1 MKTRYEEIEEA
12 AVKFHR
18 ENPKVWECF
27 VRFTFEVIHRGFR
40 NYSAKGVFE
49 RIRWHTAVE
58 MEGEQ
63 YKVNNNWAP
72 YYGRK
77 FNDNHPEL
85 GNGEFFILRQMR

>member
-1 MKTRYEEIEEA
+1 
-12 AVKFHR
+12 VKMNYNWASFQKFDN
-18 ENPKVWECF
+18 ENPEFWQMFE
-27 VRFTFEVIHRGFR
+27 RFGLLAAKAR
-40 NYSAKGVFE
+40 NHYSAKAVFE